1 MTEQELAAF
10 AIWLRHT
17 QGVEIEPERLR
28 EPAGAAA
35 TLGALVGAAAKS
47 LPFGAEPSGFDAA
60 IAKLSVVAG
69 GQGRGGQGGDGQGG
83 GGQRGNGD
91 VG

>member
-10 AIWLRHT
+10 AIWLRQT
-17 QGVEIEPERLR
+17 QGVEIDPDDLR

-35 TLGALVGAAAKS
+35 RLGAVIGQAVAE

-60 IAKLSVVAG
+60 IAKLATA
-69 GQGRGGQGGDGQGG
+69 GQGGDD
-83 GGQRGNGD
+83 D

>member
-10 AIWLRHT
+10 ATWLRHT
-17 QGVEIEPERLR
+17 QGVEIEPESLR

-35 TLGALVGAAAKS
+35 RLGALIGEAAAD

-60 IAKLSVVAG
+60 IAKMAEE
-69 GQGRGGQGGDGQGG
+69 GD
-83 GGQRGNGD
+83 GD

>member
-10 AIWLRHT
+10 ATWLRHT

-35 TLGALVGAAAKS
+35 ALGALVGAAAAD

-60 IAKLSVVAG
+60 IARLSTAA
-69 GQGRGGQGGDGQGG
+69 DGQGG
-83 GGQRGNGD
+83 GGRGGNGD

>member
-1 MTEQELAAF
+1 MTEEELAAF
-10 AIWLRHT
+10 ATWLRHT
-17 QGVEIEPERLR
+17 QGVEIEPESLR

-35 TLGALVGAAAKS
+35 RLGALIGEAAAE

-60 IAKLSVVAG
+60 IAKMAE
-69 GQGRGGQGGDGQGG
+69 GGDG
-83 GGQRGNGD
+83 D

>member
-1 MTEQELAAF
+1 MTEQELAGF
-10 AIWLRHT
+10 ATWLRET
-17 QGVEIEPERLR
+17 QGIEMEPESLR

-35 TLGALVGAAAKS
+35 ALGALIGAAAQD

-60 IAKLSVVAG
+60 IAKLSGA
-69 GQGRGGQGGDGQGG
+69 D
-83 GGQRGNGD
+83 GD

>member
-10 AIWLRHT
+10 ATWLRHT
-17 QGVEIEPERLR
+17 QGVEIEPESLR

-35 TLGALVGAAAKS
+35 RLGALIGEAAAD

-60 IAKLSVVAG
+60 LAKMAEE
-69 GQGRGGQGGDGQGG
+69 GD
-83 GGQRGNGD
+83 GD

>member
-1 MTEQELAAF
+1 MTEEELAAF
-10 AIWLRHT
+10 TTWLRHT

-28 EPAGAAA
+28 EPAAAA
-35 TLGALVGAAAKS
+35 AGLGALVGAAAAG

-60 IAKLSVVAG
+60 IAKLSAAAG
-69 GQGRGGQGGDGQGG
+69 GRG
-83 GGQRGNGD
+83 GNGD

>member
-10 AIWLRHT
+10 ATWLRHT
-17 QGVEIEPERLR
+17 QGVDIEPAALR

-35 TLGALVGAAAKS
+35 ALGALVGAAAADM
-47 LPFGAEPSGFDAA
+47 PFGAEPSGFDAA
-60 IAKLSVVAG
+60 IAKLSIAASGPGSG
-69 GQGRGGQGGDGQGG
+69 GQS
-83 GGQRGNGD
+83 GNGD

>member
-1 MTEQELAAF
+1 MTEEELAAF
-10 AIWLRHT
+10 ATWLRHT
-17 QGVEIEPERLR
+17 QGVEIEPATLR

-35 TLGALVGAAAKS
+35 ALGALVGAAAAD

-60 IAKLSVVAG
+60 IAQLAGPAG
-69 GQGRGGQGGDGQGG
+69 GPGGDGA
-83 GGQRGNGD
+83 

>member
-1 MTEQELAAF
+1 MTEEELAAF
-10 AIWLRHT
+10 ATWLRHT
-17 QGVEIEPERLR
+17 QGVEIDPESLR

-35 TLGALVGAAAKS
+35 RLGALVGAAAKS

-60 IAKLSVVAG
+60 IAKLSVAAG
-69 GQGRGGQGGDGQGG
+69 GPGG
-83 GGQRGNGD
+83 GGQGSGRQGGNGD

>member
-10 AIWLRHT
+10 ATWLRHT

-35 TLGALVGAAAKS
+35 ALGALVGAAAAD

-60 IAKLSVVAG
+60 IAKLAG
-69 GQGRGGQGGDGQGG
+69 PAGRGAGGQGGDGDAG
-83 GGQRGNGD
+83 
-91 VG
+91 

>member
-10 AIWLRHT
+10 ATWLRHT
-17 QGVEIEPERLR
+17 QGVEIEPAALR

-35 TLGALVGAAAKS
+35 ALGALVGAAAAD

-60 IAKLSVVAG
+60 IAKLSAAAG
-69 GQGRGGQGGDGQGG
+69 GQQGSGQG
-83 GGQRGNGD
+83 GNGD

>member
-10 AIWLRHT
+10 ATWLRHT
-17 QGVEIEPERLR
+17 QGVEIEPATLR

-35 TLGALVGAAAKS
+35 ALGALVGAAAADM
-47 LPFGAEPSGFDAA
+47 PFGAEPSGFDAA
-60 IAKLSVVAG
+60 IAKLSVAAG
-69 GQGRGGQGGDGQGG
+69 GQGGNGPGGNGE
-83 GGQRGNGD
+83 RGNGD